1 MDGQVMMIN
10 LHRTCWLFD
19 GHGDTVTPAG
29 RAGGEGQGN
38 ERRDRLTDKQ
48 IGIWIDK
55 YVGGWVGSKHR

>member
-29 RAGGEGQGN
+29 RAGRGGAGEG
-38 ERRDRLTDKQ
+38 RRDGLTDK
-48 IGIWIDK
+48 
-55 YVGGWVGSKHR
+55 